1 MKVDDT
7 NITFDEKLI
16 SDLILEIRKEQTI
29 SPKQQDSI
37 FINDLKEGMYN
48 INGYVGCM
56 IDYNTEL
63 EAKSLLKNY
72 VLYANYKR
80 LAEFKELYMS
90 DYVSLQLKYNRDTSI

>member
-1 MKVDDT
+1 
-7 NITFDEKLI
+7 
-16 SDLILEIRKEQTI
+16 
-29 SPKQQDSI
+29 
-37 FINDLKEGMYN
+37 MYN

-56 IDYNTEL
+56 IDYNSDL
-63 EAKSLLKNY
+63 EARSLLKNY